1 MAKTELTGRD
11 RLISHFNPKSP
22 IAESYRQLR
31 TNIQFSSLDNP
42 VRTLLVTSTGPEEGK
57 TTTLANLAVTI
68 AQTGSLVTLV
78 DCDLRKPSL
87 HDLFGLPA
95 EPGLT
100 NVLLG
105 SETIPYHESG
115 IENLR
120 VLPAGPLPPNPS
132 EMLGSRRMSEVIV
145 QLKGEADYV
154 LFDTPPVVIVT
165 DAAVLAT
172 RVDGVLLVVSAGK
185 TRRELAQRAKGLL
198 DKVNAPLLGVVLNN
212 VKHEPTIHHYYG
224 NKR

>member
-22 IAESYRQLR
+22 IAEAYRQLR

-57 TTTLANLAVTI
+57 TTTLANLAVTM
-68 AQTGSLVTLV
+68 AQTGSRVTLV

-87 HDLFGLPA
+87 HDLFGVAA

-105 SETIPYHESG
+105 SDEIPYRECG

-120 VLPAGPLPPNPS
+120 ILTAGPLPPNPS
-132 EMLGSRRMSEVIV
+132 EMLGSRRMGDVIV
-145 QLKGEADYV
+145 RLKSEADYV

-172 RVDGVLLVVSAGK
+172 RVDGTLLVVSAGR
-185 TRRELAQRAKGLL
+185 TRRELAQRAKNLL
-198 DKVNAPLLGVVLNN
+198 EKVNAPLLGVVLNN
-212 VKHEPTIHHYYG
+212 VKYEPKIHHYYG
-224 NKR
+224 KR

>member
-1 MAKTELTGRD
+1 MSKTELTGRD

-22 IAESYRQLR
+22 IAEAYRQLR

-87 HDLFGLPA
+87 HDLFGLSA

-100 NVLLG
+100 SVLLG
-105 SETIPYHESG
+105 SDQIPYQECG
-115 IENLR
+115 IENFRILA
-120 VLPAGPLPPNPS
+120 AGPLPPNPS
-132 EMLGSRRMSEVIV
+132 EMLGSRRMADVIV
-145 QLKGEADYV
+145 RLKGEADFV

-165 DAAVLAT
+165 DAAVLST
-172 RVDGVLLVVSAGK
+172 RVDGALLVVSAGK
-185 TRRELAQRAKGLL
+185 TRRELAQRAKNLL
-198 DKVNAPLLGVVLNN
+198 EKVNAPLLGVVLNN
-212 VKHEPTIHHYYG
+212 VKYEPTIHHYYG
-224 NKR
+224 KK

>member
-11 RLISHFNPKSP
+11 RLISHFNSKSP
-22 IAESYRQLR
+22 IAEAYRQLR

-68 AQTGSLVTLV
+68 AQTGSRVTLV

-105 SETIPYHESG
+105 ADAIPYHECG

-120 VLPAGPLPPNPS
+120 ILPAGPLPPNPS
-132 EMLGSRRMSEVIV
+132 ELLGSRRMSEVIV

-185 TRRELAQRAKGLL
+185 TRRELAQRAKSLL
-198 DKVNAPLLGVVLNN
+198 EKVNAPLLGVVLNN

-224 NKR
+224 SKR

>member
-22 IAESYRQLR
+22 VAEAYRQLR

-68 AQTGSLVTLV
+68 AQTGSQVTLV

-87 HDLFGLPA
+87 HDLFGLSS

-105 SETIPYHESG
+105 ADEIPYQNCG

-120 VLPAGPLPPNPS
+120 ILTAGPLPPNPS

-145 QLKGEADYV
+145 QLKSEADYV

-185 TRRELAQRAKGLL
+185 TRRELAQRAKSLL

-212 VKHEPTIHHYYG
+212 VKYEPKVHHYYG

>member
-22 IAESYRQLR
+22 IAEAYRQLR

-57 TTTLANLAVTI
+57 TTTLANLAITM
-68 AQTGSLVTLV
+68 AQTGSRVTLV
-78 DCDLRKPSL
+78 DCDFRKPSL

-95 EPGLT
+95 APGLT

-105 SETIPYHESG
+105 ADAIPYQECG

-120 VLPAGPLPPNPS
+120 ILAAGPLPPNPS
-132 EMLGSRRMSEVIV
+132 ELLGSRRMSEVIV

-198 DKVNAPLLGVVLNN
+198 EKVNAPLLGVVLNS
-212 VKHEPTIHHYYG
+212 VKYEPTIHNYYG
-224 NKR
+224 DKR